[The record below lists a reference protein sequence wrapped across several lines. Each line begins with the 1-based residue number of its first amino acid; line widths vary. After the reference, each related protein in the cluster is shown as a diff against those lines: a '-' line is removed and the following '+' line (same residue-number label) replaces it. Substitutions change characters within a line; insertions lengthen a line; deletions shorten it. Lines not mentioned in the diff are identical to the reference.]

1 MDRSS
6 GLLPPLGI
14 QAPWPRPGGG
24 DVEPNKAEQDGGMPL
39 VQHRPK
45 AMWRMAQEI
54 RDGHLAR
61 DDEGDRPGEQSEQQ
75 EQAAECLEGSRDAGQ
90 RRDRRGAPAWHD
102 GRRKRKQLGRPEL
115 HEEKCG
121 HNPDAGIACGGL
133 RNTAGSSATVDTVR
147 LAATGPSGSRSA
159 NRRLTIMGAVAY
171 PTVASRTRAAP
182 SSSLGRPATSMP
194 SKAMTPPSPIT
205 SPSSR
210 SPVGLSPG
218 DRRTDRRATMRGG
231 SRRCYEGDLSR
242 DSACARPQAREWRP
256 RTRSAGVDICWP
268 SGAPPVPLQSAFPP
282 RACLLEA
289 PRKS

>member
-1 MDRSS
+1 MRFWSIVGQASIQTARASGPSTMERSS

-24 DVEPNKAEQDGGMPL
+24 DVEPNEAEQDGGMPL

-121 HNPDAGIACGGL
+121 HDPEDAE
-133 RNTAGSSATVDTVR
+133 
-147 LAATGPSGSRSA
+147 RSEEH
-159 NRRLTIMGAVAY
+159 
-171 PTVASRTRAAP
+171 
-182 SSSLGRPATSMP
+182 TSE
-194 SKAMTPPSPIT
+194 
-205 SPSSR
+205 
-210 SPVGLSPG
+210 LQ
-218 DRRTDRRATMRGG
+218 
-231 SRRCYEGDLSR
+231 SRRDLVCR
-242 DSACARPQAREWRP
+242 
-256 RTRSAGVDICWP
+256 
-268 SGAPPVPLQSAFPP
+268 L
-282 RACLLEA
+282 LLE
-289 PRKS
+289 KKK